1 MLFGNDDVNGDNN
14 DDGDDG
20 EDDNDA
26 YDDVFIVVDDS
37 MHCFVA
43 FCDDDDVEDSNHDN
57 DASNHTIVTINWICF
72 QTRLQSSG
80 HRLGHVDT
88 IYGLA

>member
-1 MLFGNDDVNGDNN
+1 VFKRVLLVLFGNDDVNGDNN

-43 FCDDDDVEDSNHDN
+43 FCDDGDDDNVEDSNHDN
-57 DASNHTIVTINWICF
+57 DASNHTIVTIN
-72 QTRLQSSG
+72 
-80 HRLGHVDT
+80 
-88 IYGLA
+88 